1 MSQYPGAQPPGGPY
15 YAPPPADP
23 YAPPPPPADPYFG
36 APPPGDPYA
45 QQAQYQAWQAQQPP
59 GYPPPYEQPAYGQQ
73 PPYAQPAYGQQPP
86 YAQPAYA
93 QQPPPPPEP
102 SRARSSGSGAAIAG
116 LFLVVLGAWFLFRD
130 QVSFD
135 LGQAWPL
142 IAVVLGILMVIGA
155 FIPRRRG

>member
-23 YAPPPPPADPYFG
+23 YGPPPPPADPYFG

-59 GYPPPYEQPAYGQQ
+59 GYPPPGYPPPYEQPAYGQQ
-73 PPYAQPAYGQQPP
+73 PP
-86 YAQPAYA
+86 
-93 QQPPPPPEP
+93 PPPEP
-102 SRARSSGSGAAIAG
+102 SRTRSSGSGAAIAG

-130 QVSFD
+130 QISFD

-155 FIPRRRG
+155 VIPRRRG

>member
-15 YAPPPADP
+15 YGSAPADP
-23 YAPPPPPADPYFG
+23 YAPPPPPADPYYGAPPPPPSDPYYG

-45 QQAQYQAWQAQQPP
+45 QQAPYQAWQAQQPP
-59 GYPPPYEQPAYGQQ
+59 GYQPGYQQPYPPPAYW
-73 PPYAQPAYGQQPP
+73 
-86 YAQPAYA
+86 
-93 QQPPPPPEP
+93 QQPPPPLQEP
-102 SRARSSGSGAAIAG
+102 SRARSGGGGAAIAG

-142 IAVVLGILMVIGA
+142 IAVVLGVLMVIGA

>member
-15 YAPPPADP
+15 YGSAPADP

-45 QQAQYQAWQAQQPP
+45 QQAQYQAWQAQQPEYQQPYQQP
-59 GYPPPYEQPAYGQQ
+59 GYQQ
-73 PPYAQPAYGQQPP
+73 PYQQPV
-86 YAQPAYA
+86 YW
-93 QQPPPPPEP
+93 QQPPPPPQEP
-102 SRARSSGSGAAIAG
+102 SRVRSSGGGAAIAG

-142 IAVVLGILMVIGA
+142 LAVALGVLMVIGA
-155 FIPRRRG
+155 FVPRRGR

>member
-1 MSQYPGAQPPGGPY
+1 MGRRRRV
-15 YAPPPADP
+15 
-23 YAPPPPPADPYFG
+23 
-36 APPPGDPYA
+36 DPYA

-59 GYPPPYEQPAYGQQ
+59 GYQPGYQQPYPPPAYW
-73 PPYAQPAYGQQPP
+73 
-86 YAQPAYA
+86 
-93 QQPPPPPEP
+93 QQPPPPPQEP
-102 SRARSSGSGAAIAG
+102 SRARSGGGGAAIAG

-142 IAVVLGILMVIGA
+142 IAVVLGVLMVIGA